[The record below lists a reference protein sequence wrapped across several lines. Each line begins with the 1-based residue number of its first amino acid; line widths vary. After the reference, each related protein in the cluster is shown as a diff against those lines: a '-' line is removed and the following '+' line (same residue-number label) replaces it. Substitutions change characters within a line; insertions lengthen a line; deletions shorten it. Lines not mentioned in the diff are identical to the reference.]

1 MKTIHIYQAEDDNF
15 YFHLRDYYMDTGAP
29 DAPTFSLETAEADG
43 WVGPFEDEVVL
54 NKALDHVEAELIAAH
69 SEAVNNLKASLGI

>member
-1 MKTIHIYQAEDDNF
+1 MSTIHIYQTEDSNF
-15 YFHLRDYYMDTGAP
+15 YFHLRDYFITNAP
-29 DAPTFSLETAEADG
+29 DAPVFSLDTAEADG

-69 SEAVNNLKASLGI
+69 NEAVNSLKASLGL